1 MNDEFYVVLDYFIGL
16 LLMFAI
22 AFMLVWSWSL
32 T

>member
-1 MNDEFYVVLDYFIGL
+1 MSDEFYVVLDYFIGL

-22 AFMLVWSWSL
+22 AFMLAWAWAL

>member
-1 MNDEFYVVLDYFIGL
+1 MSDEFYVVLDYFISL

-22 AFMLVWSWSL
+22 AFMLAWAWAL